1 MDKFLYLISE
11 GFKNV
16 WRHKM
21 TTFTAVF
28 SLFLSLYFV
37 GLLAIAGDN
46 TKSILEY
53 LRSKYKFEVFFK
65 QNIEFE
71 KAKVISQSI
80 LNIKGVRSSTIIN
93 KDDAVRIFKDQFD
106 EDIISIL
113 GYNPLPI
120 SAVVN
125 LKRKS
130 NNMLHELEF
139 TLYIYRN
146 NKNTIPFK
154 VNSDKVAGFNSFLLF
169 YKEIIKFAIKNN
181 NCALIIKP
189 KKYNPISYFNKE
201 SSIIKGYNKLANE
214 KRILV
219 LNPNDS
225 ISSAAYFSDIT
236 ISYGISTAGCISILL
251 NKPNIFLNTNGNK
264 FHPLKFIEPW
274 NNLIIDSVEEI
285 SSKLKYVLINN
296 KIEKSMKNLIDFYN
310 DGFGNSRSGKFI
322 YNFMEAMDKG
332 KDRESSLQY
341 ALDSYKEKWGNAAI
355 MSKISNNNEGL
366 IIWEK
371 SLSNIDSYFS
381 GSK

>member
-37 GLLAIAGDN
+37 GLLAIAGEN

-65 QNIEFE
+65 QNVEFE

-130 NNMLHELEF
+130 NNILE
-139 TLYIYRN
+139 T
-146 NKNTIPFK
+146 
-154 VNSDKVAGFNSFLLF
+154 S
-169 YKEIIKFAIKNN
+169 
-181 NCALIIKP
+181 
-189 KKYNPISYFNKE
+189 PIVE
-201 SSIIKGYNKLANE
+201 QI
-214 KRILV
+214 KRIDGV
-219 LNPNDS
+219 DEVR
-225 ISSAAYFSDIT
+225 YQ
-236 ISYGISTAGCISILL
+236 GLL
-251 NKPNIFLNTNGNK
+251 IK
-264 FHPLKFIEPW
+264 
-274 NNLIIDSVEEI
+274 
-285 SSKLKYVLINN
+285 
-296 KIEKSMKNLIDFYN
+296 KIERTYAKIMKYFPLIAMVFIIIAVLV
-310 DGFGNSRSGKFI
+310 I
-322 YNFMEAMDKG
+322 YNTVKLSIFSRKELI
-332 KDRESSLQY
+332 ESLRLIG
-341 ALDSYKEKWGNAAI
+341 ATRLFIK
-355 MSKISNNNEGL
+355 MPFVFEGL
-366 IIWEK
+366 IDAGLATLIASPLIIGTINGLNYFMNNFTSWNVK
-371 SLSNIDSYFS
+371 LFISPTMFLWLTLLSGTISVIGSYRAVSNIMR
-381 GSK
+381 